1 MPIPGVTQPEILPVD
16 DGLRL
21 RRFDG
26 VYDFALAW
34 YQDEDMVYLVDGVRL
49 AYDTDRLTRMYTYLD
64 RQGELYFIEAWE
76 GEGWRPIGDVTLMQD
91 DMPIVIGDGAWRGR
105 GVGGRVI
112 RALIRRGRELG
123 YDRLGVREIYAFNPV
138 SRRCFEKAGF
148 RVCGETDK
156 GWRLSLSLRD
166 APDD

>member
-1 MPIPGVTQPEILPVD
+1 MPIPGVTQPAILPVD
-16 DGLRL
+16 AEIRL

-26 VYDFALAW
+26 VYDFALSW
-34 YQDEDMVYLVDGVRL
+34 YQDVDVVYLVDGVRS
-49 AYDTDRLTRMYTYLD
+49 AYDMDRLTRMYTYLD
-64 RQGELYFIEAWE
+64 QQGELYFIEARA
-76 GEGWRPIGDVTLMQD
+76 GEDWRPVGDVTFLKE

-112 RALIRRGRELG
+112 RALIRRGRALG